1 MTQTTDEQEQRLEAA
16 ARSVGAK
23 LQAFHD
29 RLSPDERL
37 VLGAALRPSGA
48 GADEPADDTAGH
60 IVGVLTLPAA
70 GAALR
75 QVEAEQVRQQ
85 IARFFGL

>member
-1 MTQTTDEQEQRLEAA
+1 M
-16 ARSVGAK
+16 
-23 LQAFHD
+23 
-29 RLSPDERL
+29 
-37 VLGAALRPSGA
+37 LGAALRPSRP